1 MTQWV
6 NSFCQSDLHIY
17 IYVYIYINV
26 YVLVKWV
33 ISFELWLVDCFPPS
47 QNIWTNVAAP
57 LLWPI
62 SIKHIFCWHKHYIYH
77 MLDLVE
83 HLNLKLLWLVLCLLM
98 NAAAWWINAI
108 SAAHVHDSCPWFWH
122 HIYCLHDKK
131 DMSGFLKNWY
141 FQIVITVVLYYIF
154 PYVVYSNSYFFF
166 PFTPEP
172 ISETIFHL

>member
-1 MTQWV
+1 MPYGINMTQWV
-6 NSFCQSDLHIY
+6 NSFCQSDLHIH

-62 SIKHIFCWHKHYIYH
+62 SIKHIFCWHKHYIYY

-98 NAAAWWINAI
+98 NAAAWWINAS

-122 HIYCLHDKK
+122 DIYCLHDKK
-131 DMSGFLKNWY
+131 DMSGIFEKL
-141 FQIVITVVLYYIF
+141 IF
-154 PYVVYSNSYFFF
+154 PDCDNRGLILHFSLCS
-166 PFTPEP
+166 
-172 ISETIFHL
+172 L